1 MPKPGYKQSPEHRK
15 KRAKAIVGEN
25 NPAYKDGRRSY
36 RRLAGAEPNDGSVVH
51 HKSGSRSNNEAGN
64 LERLTDGSRKPGRKT
79 TPKHE
84 KITKRAQKSDCYWQ
98 EYRVCLS
105 DPTL

>member
-1 MPKPGYKQSPEHRK
+1 MPKPGYKQSPKHK
-15 KRAKAIVGEN
+15 KRRAQAILGEA

-36 RRLAGAEPNDGSVVH
+36 RRKAGAMPHDGSVVH
-51 HKSGSRSNNEAGN
+51 HKSGSRSNNEEGN

-84 KITKRAQKSDCYWQ
+84 KITQRAQKSDHYWR
-98 EYRVCLS
+98 EYRSRLG
-105 DPTL
+105 DPIV